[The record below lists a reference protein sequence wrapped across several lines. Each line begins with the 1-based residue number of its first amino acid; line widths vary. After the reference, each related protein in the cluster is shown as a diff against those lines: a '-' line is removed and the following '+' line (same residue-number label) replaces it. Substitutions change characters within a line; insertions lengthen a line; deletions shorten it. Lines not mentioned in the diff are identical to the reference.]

1 MALNDVFQKTVKG
14 TAEIAARTIKVAPM
28 TRMALVMV
36 DGVKPFSEL
45 AAKLGGEGPA
55 QAAVSEL
62 LGHGLVELHAAAAPA
77 AGATAAT
84 AATAAAPA
92 TPKMPFEELRR
103 WATRAA
109 SQSMGPMG
117 DDYCLRIERAKN
129 MDELHAA
136 VERARGGID
145 GIANSRSKADAYWSD
160 YLKNRG

>member
-84 AATAAAPA
+84 AATAR
-92 TPKMPFEELRR
+92 F
-103 WATRAA
+103 
-109 SQSMGPMG
+109 
-117 DDYCLRIERAKN
+117 
-129 MDELHAA
+129 
-136 VERARGGID
+136 
-145 GIANSRSKADAYWSD
+145 ADADHPPAHSSPRD
-160 YLKNRG
+160 ARESRDR